1 MNGDVVGVYC
11 PPDSDHE
18 EEYFWLFNIKR
29 ASSSRAFGHW
39 YNIQGKGIYKKGD
52 ADPIYLRN
60 IIRPAKKLENFL
72 SSNCIKTIAI
82 FIWMTRR
89 MFFYVIMLSKFFSM
103 DNVN

>member
-52 ADPIYLRN
+52 ADSIYLRN
-60 IIRPAKKLENFL
+60 IIRPAKKLENFFI
-72 SSNCIKTIAI
+72 IKLHQNDCYFHLDDTSHV
-82 FIWMTRR
+82 FLRDHVKQVL
-89 MFFYVIMLSKFFSM
+89 F
-103 DNVN
+103 NG